1 MPCDDGYY
9 YDKYC
14 TTNVKPAEQAC
25 VEAVVRQN
33 VNHVTGPVARNAH
46 LSIFVGSLTNFNAI
60 NAMMDRSMI
69 WLTAKSVGNAIA
81 SNVSLLNAMEWTAV
95 IPARAVPAYS
105 QKSSGGHQNIRRERY
120 KSNARR
126 TDWQVITSII
136 GFNSNDTL
144 FTFKR
149 YDPRLI

>member
-1 MPCDDGYY
+1 MLDFLPGFQKEIIARYVIVCTLARSL
-9 YDKYC
+9 C
-14 TTNVKPAEQAC
+14 PVVMMIMINIAACVVTTNVKPAEQAC

-105 QKSSGGHQNIRRERY
+105 QKSSGGHP
-120 KSNARR
+120 K
-126 TDWQVITSII
+126 
-136 GFNSNDTL
+136 
-144 FTFKR
+144 
-149 YDPRLI
+149 